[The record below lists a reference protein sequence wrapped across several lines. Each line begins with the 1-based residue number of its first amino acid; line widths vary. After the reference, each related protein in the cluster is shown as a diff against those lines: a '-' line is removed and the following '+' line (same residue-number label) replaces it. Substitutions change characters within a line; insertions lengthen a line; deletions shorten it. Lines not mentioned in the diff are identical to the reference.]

1 MTCKDCVH
9 FEVCGRTHRRHF
21 ADEPLAKMTCKHFK
35 EASRFIELPGR
46 IGATVYC
53 ILTPCGGCPAFNEP
67 MTEEYIE
74 RCRACEKAEI
84 AEMAF
89 DYEMIPEVGKSVFFD
104 RARAEEELAIWHKKK
119 TDEKEGNEDGTES
132 GNE

>member
-1 MTCKDCVH
+1 MTCKDCIH
-9 FEVCGRTHRRHF
+9 FEVCDSGRHIGEYVE
-21 ADEPLAKMTCKHFK
+21 DDGVYQDGVEK
-35 EASRFIELPGR
+35 ECATFHDKERFIELPGR

-84 AEMAF
+84 AEMEF

-104 RARAEEELAIWHKKK
+104 RARAEEALKQWKM
-119 TDEKEGNEDGTES
+119 
-132 GNE
+132 